1 VGANGGVLRL
11 VVSEKSNA
19 AAPVASEE
27 IAHANFPGVHFHH
40 RRGGRH
46 GHHGPHG
53 HHGRGWGHGYGHGPG
68 FDHGSHGH
76 AMYGGHPGC
85 ASENPWREKWAKK
98 QEKFLKKQ
106 EKFAQNPESLQ
117 QRIACIS
124 RKIQHLQSR
133 LTELETAGPEN
144 VEKAHKMIFYRQKLQ
159 EKINFLSSRLEHL
172 REVASRVPPAAGSA
186 PATNV
191 TSPVE
196 VPPVPIAESQPVAE
210 PLPSRDEVLR
220 ELDELESVAT
230 ALRFALR
237 EANLQ
242 LQLRRN
248 DLQSAQYQL
257 QNGADTSITKERIA
271 ELKALVVQAK
281 ELEQA
286 KKIELKAHM
295 QRTCAAKRQLKAI
308 KMAEKGRKCDKAE
321 RKAAKDLMRQQKLA
335 NKAAKKEEIALG
347 IPPSAPKN
355 F

>member
-1 VGANGGVLRL
+1 MM
-11 VVSEKSNA
+11 
-19 AAPVASEE
+19 
-27 IAHANFPGVHFHH
+27 H
-40 RRGGRH
+40 
-46 GHHGPHG
+46 
-53 HHGRGWGHGYGHGPG
+53 
-68 FDHGSHGH
+68 
-76 AMYGGHPGC
+76 GGHPGC
-85 ASENPWREKWAKK
+85 ASENPWREKWSRK

-117 QRIACIS
+117 HRIERIS
-124 RKIQHLQSR
+124 RKIQCMQSR
-133 LTELETAGPEN
+133 LTELETAGPET
-144 VEKAHKMIFYRQKLQ
+144 VGKPHKQMFYRQKLQ
-159 EKINFLSSRLEHL
+159 EKIDFLSSRLEHL
-172 REVASRVPPAAGSA
+172 RSVASQLPASGSVEA

-191 TSPVE
+191 SIPEIPSAPIVE
-196 VPPVPIAESQPVAE
+196 SLPAE

-220 ELDELESVAT
+220 ELDELESTAT

-257 QNGADTSITKERIA
+257 QNGADPSITKERIS

-308 KMAEKGRKCDKAE
+308 KMAEKAEKGAGRKCDKAE
-321 RKAAKDLMRQQKLA
+321 RKAAKDMVRAQKFA
-335 NKAAKKEEIALG
+335 NKAAKKEEGAG
-347 IPPSAPKN
+347 IPSAPKN